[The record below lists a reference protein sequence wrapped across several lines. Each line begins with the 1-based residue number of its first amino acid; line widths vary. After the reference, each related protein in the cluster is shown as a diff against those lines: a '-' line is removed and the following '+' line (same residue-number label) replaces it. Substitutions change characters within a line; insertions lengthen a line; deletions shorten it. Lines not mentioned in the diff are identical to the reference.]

1 MCGRDLFHLWIIYHL
16 RFVIWYPLR
25 DTRTTAHSYGW
36 TRIAF
41 QICWKDESSE
51 WMLKEKENNE
61 QTNKKC
67 CDNQRTIIHFN
78 WLQQSRQLLA
88 DEFFFLILSLSL
100 TGGGG
105 DSLSRSY
112 EECVS
117 IAWKESGKRRIWR
130 RCECID
136 PIRWNDLVSIC
147 IFSLVTGI
155 FSDRNI
161 HCISLTRI
169 DLIAL
174 LHKQLNEWFGSR
186 IEFDAIFIWFLKML
200 WIHSQNITFN
210 MKTIYGRVFIIGMRL
225 FALKYV
231 TVCVYVWPAPVQA
244 FRKLI
249 NKFLA

>member
-105 DSLSRSY
+105 GFIEQKLWGMCINCMERKWKTTNMKKMWMHRSNQMKWFSIDLYFLSRY
-112 EECVS
+112 WY
-117 IAWKESGKRRIWR
+117 I
-130 RCECID
+130 
-136 PIRWNDLVSIC
+136 
-147 IFSLVTGI
+147 
-155 FSDRNI
+155 
-161 HCISLTRI
+161 
-169 DLIAL
+169 
-174 LHKQLNEWFGSR
+174 
-186 IEFDAIFIWFLKML
+186 
-200 WIHSQNITFN
+200 
-210 MKTIYGRVFIIGMRL
+210 
-225 FALKYV
+225 
-231 TVCVYVWPAPVQA
+231 
-244 FRKLI
+244 
-249 NKFLA
+249 